1 MTTELFLCEG
11 KWDLKLLKKYLSK
24 KSPRSSP
31 EYFKM
36 ESVDKNQR
44 GIETD
49 KIRDLKN
56 EYHPTDILVKSEN
69 GRKFFKR
76 TYAASIMTFVEAS
89 FDLKI
94 LCDFDH
100 NGIDR
105 WVNDVNEKVE
115 GKYTTPVETSVHR
128 QKFTSD
134 SVSSYIMNIEINN
147 EVKKQFGL
155 VGFET
160 KMEEAAGIDKGIH
173 DRSDNERLV
182 GSLSEEDNF
191 NRAADRVML

>member
-1 MTTELFLCEG
+1 
-11 KWDLKLLKKYLSK
+11 
-24 KSPRSSP
+24 
-31 EYFKM
+31 
-36 ESVDKNQR
+36 
-44 GIETD
+44 
-49 KIRDLKN
+49 
-56 EYHPTDILVKSEN
+56 
-69 GRKFFKR
+69 
-76 TYAASIMTFVEAS
+76 MTFVEAS